1 MRLMEKICVLGKFHS
16 GMSDGAV
23 GSEFS
28 VNESTIYIQ
37 EDVFKHKYTEYVELL
52 AKMRDQRLAGT

>member
-1 MRLMEKICVLGKFHS
+1 MLGKFHS

-52 AKMRDQRLAGT
+52 AKMCDQRLAGT

>member
-1 MRLMEKICVLGKFHS
+1 MPEEIAILDELCS
-16 GMSDGAV
+16 DMSLNVVGA
-23 GSEFS
+23 EFS

-52 AKMRDQRLAGT
+52 AKMCDQRLAGT